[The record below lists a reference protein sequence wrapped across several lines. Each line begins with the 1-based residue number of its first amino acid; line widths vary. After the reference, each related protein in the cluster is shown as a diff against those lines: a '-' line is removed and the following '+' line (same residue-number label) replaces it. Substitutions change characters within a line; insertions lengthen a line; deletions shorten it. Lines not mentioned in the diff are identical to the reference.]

1 MVPAVKMQTEVH
13 VQQSGILVVLG
24 IKFTLSLE
32 ILHVGVECT
41 RISVQRG
48 KVATGEYNIPAPN
61 GNAEPDFKYQEEI

>member
-13 VQQSGILVVLG
+13 VSGILVVLG

-41 RISVQRG
+41 RISVQIG

-61 GNAEPDFKYQEEI
+61 GNAEPDFKHQEEI